1 VFRGLLIVTSA
12 PLIGGFFALS
22 ALNQCLR
29 KAKPFCP
36 CTKDLVDDDE
46 RKLFFTKVRLRT
58 LTHILHRCPEKRW
71 RFRVDIF
78 CFLR

>member
-29 KAKPFCP
+29 KAKPCCP

-46 RKLFFTKVRLRT
+46 RKLFFTKV
-58 LTHILHRCPEKRW
+58 
-71 RFRVDIF
+71 
-78 CFLR
+78 